1 MPLIELWTHSPEQLR
16 DKHVQQIIAF
26 AGSGRLSDGEAT
38 SEEFRVFLR
47 TVPSNILARY
57 AIECLRD
64 RFEGSGYALQ
74 DVVNQI
80 GERMGFTVTHGRYR
94 GARGHNG
101 FDGLWHAKDGHGI
114 VVEVKTTDVYRIAL
128 SQIVRYQQSL
138 VEAGAIREGRSSVL
152 LVVARQDTDGLEAQI
167 RGSKHAWNVRLITV
181 DGLLRLL
188 RLKEEMGHPDMVRE
202 ICKILVPTEYTKL
215 DRIIELV
222 FFLTAELTAERS
234 HTREVE
240 HEPPVRTEK
249 PGIVPL
255 GQDGECI
262 ARMEQ
267 LVRTTLAI

>member
-1 MPLIELWTHSPEQLR
+1 MPLIELWMHSPDQLR
-16 DKHVQQIIAF
+16 HKHVQQIIAF

-38 SEEFRVFLR
+38 SEEFREFLR

-57 AIECLRD
+57 VIECLRD
-64 RFEGSGYALQ
+64 RFKGSGYALQ

-80 GERMGFTVTHGRYR
+80 GERMGFAVDSGRYR

-101 FDGLWHAKDGHGI
+101 FDGLWHAKDGHAI

-138 VEAGAIREGRSSVL
+138 VEAGAIQEGRSSVL
-152 LVVARQDTDGLEAQI
+152 LVVGRQDTDGLEAQI
-167 RGSKHAWNVRLITV
+167 RGSKHAWNIRLITV

-188 RLKEEMGHPDMVRE
+188 RLKEEMGCPDMARK

-215 DRIIELV
+215 DRIIDMV
-222 FFLTAELTAERS
+222 FFVTSELTAERS
-234 HTREVE
+234 CTCEVE
-240 HEPPVRTEK
+240 HGLPVQMEK
-249 PGIVPL
+249 PDIVPM
-255 GQDGECI
+255 GHDDESI

-267 LVRTTLAI
+267 LLKTTLAG